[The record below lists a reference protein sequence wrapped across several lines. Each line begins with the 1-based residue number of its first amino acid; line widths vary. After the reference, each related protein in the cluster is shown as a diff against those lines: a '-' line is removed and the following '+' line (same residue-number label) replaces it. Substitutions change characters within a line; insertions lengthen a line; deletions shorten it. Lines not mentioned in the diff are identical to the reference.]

1 MATEAPQPVEAAA
14 HDAPPPPEPPVDAA
28 HKPVKRSWRR
38 KYRKMRIRFDD
49 AMSQSNAYIMEE
61 WKAMGT
67 ARRLQA
73 ENDQLLDALLD
84 FNNQPRV
91 PARQRFDLNAPN
103 AGLSSDAAAAAAA
116 AQQLD
121 DLRAQ
126 LNAGTITPDQY
137 AQQADQLHN
146 SSAIQQV
153 LKSLDTLEG
162 SVPHTTL
169 TDSTALPSGID
180 LSDHA
185 PGYMSPT
192 HEEEYLL
199 ALDALLE
206 DPSFDP
212 HTTQHHRI
220 HLGPPQPQLSEK
232 DLTIRNPDSVY
243 NWLRKN
249 QPQVFLQ
256 DKDAAPGQGHHD
268 NVSEKAAPKGG
279 SKKSRASNIGGAGTP
294 GPKEDHDAEDSAAP
308 EGGKAA
314 RGKKA
319 AADPDD
325 TAYRPKGGSSRPAK
339 RKREAGGD
347 GEAKGARKKN
357 RPSAVAG
364 GAASTPAPATPAA
377 QAQAPGTP
385 TPAAPAPPTSG
396 Q

>member
-1 MATEAPQPVEAAA
+1 
-14 HDAPPPPEPPVDAA
+14 
-28 HKPVKRSWRR
+28 
-38 KYRKMRIRFDD
+38 MRIRFDN

-91 PARQRFDLNAPN
+91 PARQRFDLSAAGLDAASNAANSTPN
-103 AGLSSDAAAAAAA
+103 AAGPRLSTEA
-116 AQQLD
+116 AQQRLGE
-121 DLRAQ
+121 LREQ
-126 LNAGTITPDQY
+126 LNAGAITPDQY
-137 AQQADQLHN
+137 AQQADALH
-146 SSAIQQV
+146 SAQVQQV
-153 LKSLDTLEG
+153 LTSLDGLEA
-162 SVPHTTL
+162 SVPHTTV
-169 TDSTALPSGID
+169 TDVAALPDGID

-185 PGYMSPT
+185 PGYMSPA

-199 ALDALLE
+199 ALDQLLE
-206 DPSFDP
+206 DPAFEQS
-212 HTTQHHRI
+212 TAHHRTF
-220 HLGPPQPQLSEK
+220 HLGPSQPPLSEK

-256 DKDAAPGQGHHD
+256 DKDAAAAAHHD
-268 NVSEKAAPKGG
+268 NASEKAAAPKN
-279 SKKSRASNIGGAGTP
+279 SKKSRQSNIGGGGTP

-308 EGGKAA
+308 EGGRGG

-339 RKREAGGD
+339 RKREAAD
-347 GEAKGARKKN
+347 GEAKSKKKS
-357 RPSAVAG
+357 RPSA
-364 GAASTPAPATPAA
+364 AATAAAANASAAAAAAAAAAATATPA
-377 QAQAPGTP
+377 TP
-385 TPAAPAPPTSG
+385 TPAAPAPPSTG

>member
-1 MATEAPQPVEAAA
+1 
-14 HDAPPPPEPPVDAA
+14 
-28 HKPVKRSWRR
+28 
-38 KYRKMRIRFDD
+38 MRIRFDN

-91 PARQRFDLNAPN
+91 PARQRFDLSA
-103 AGLSSDAAAAAAA
+103 AGAGPDAANNTNTPVAAGPRLSTEAV
-116 AQQLD
+116 QQRLGE
-121 DLRAQ
+121 LREQ
-126 LNAGTITPDQY
+126 LNTGAITPDQY
-137 AQQADQLHN
+137 AQQADALH
-146 SSAIQQV
+146 SAQALQQEQV
-153 LKSLDTLEG
+153 LTSLDSLEA
-162 SVPHTTL
+162 SVPHTTV
-169 TDSTALPSGID
+169 TDVAALPDGID

-185 PGYMSPT
+185 PGYMSPA

-199 ALDALLE
+199 ALDQLLE
-206 DPSFDP
+206 DPAFEQS
-212 HTTQHHRI
+212 TAHHRTF
-220 HLGPPQPQLSEK
+220 HLGPSQPPLSEK

-256 DKDAAPGQGHHD
+256 DKDAIAAAHHD
-268 NVSEKAAPKGG
+268 NASEKAAAPKS
-279 SKKSRASNIGGAGTP
+279 SKKSRQSNIGGGGTP

-308 EGGKAA
+308 EGGKGG

-325 TAYRPKGGSSRPAK
+325 TAYRPKGGSSRPTK
-339 RKREAGGD
+339 RKREAAD
-347 GEAKGARKKN
+347 GETKSKKKS
-357 RPSAVAG
+357 RPSA
-364 GAASTPAPATPAA
+364 AATAAANAANASAAAAAAAATPA
-377 QAQAPGTP
+377 TP
-385 TPAAPAPPTSG
+385 TPAAP